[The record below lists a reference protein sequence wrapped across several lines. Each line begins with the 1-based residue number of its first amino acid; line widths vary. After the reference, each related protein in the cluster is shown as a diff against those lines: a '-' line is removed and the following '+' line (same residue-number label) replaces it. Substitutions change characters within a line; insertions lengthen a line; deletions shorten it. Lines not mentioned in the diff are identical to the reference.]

1 MERLRFILRLL
12 IVGIFLCVGL
22 AACGRIDRLAP
33 VAAQPKTPV
42 ARNFTSFT
50 PSLQCMDGLL
60 TARGR
65 PAVRLSSTPIY
76 DRTKQV
82 PVAADDMLINAV
94 NQMNRRSQAFVF
106 LDQPL
111 IREGSLFELQTID
124 PKLKHRPPTP
134 DYYIRGAISQLDN
147 GVQSGRVNLDYTLFD
162 RPELGLAEFGG
173 SVSRSKSVVTVDLH
187 LVRYP
192 SREVLPGASV
202 SNSMVVTR
210 RGFGTGLTGL
220 VTEGTLGLA
229 LQVDRLESNGQAA
242 RNLIELG
249 VLELLGRFSQV
260 PYWECLAQPTT
271 DARSAARAEHLHHGR
286 PGTAQRR
293 EAAEL
298 LARLGRLP
306 KALDSRNASAKRN
319 RAAASRA
326 IAKFQAEV
334 GLIASGE
341 PDFDTLEALRAAI
354 AERDAHAQAPDKQAP
369 ANAVANIN
377 AVVSKT
383 TENVGEAIELPE
395 GYRDIGYFLTGL

>member
-1 MERLRFILRLL
+1 MERLRVILRLL
-12 IVGIFLCVGL
+12 NVGFFLCAAL
-22 AACGRIDRLAP
+22 AACGRVDRLAP

-147 GVQSGRVNLDYTLFD
+147 GVQSGRVNLDYTPFD
-162 RPELGLAEFGG
+162 KPERGLAELGG

-249 VLELLGRFSQV
+249 VLELLGRFAEV
-260 PYWECLAQPTT
+260 PYWECLARPET
-271 DARSAARAEHLHHGR
+271 DARRAARAEQAHHAR

-293 EAAEL
+293 EAAKH
-298 LARLGRLP
+298 LAQLDRLP
-306 KALDSRNASAKRN
+306 GAPSARNVSAN
-319 RAAASRA
+319 RDRVAVSRA

-341 PDFDTLEALRAAI
+341 PDFDTLQALRV
-354 AERDAHAQAPDKQAP
+354 
-369 ANAVANIN
+369 AVAKRN
-377 AVVSKT
+377 ARAHTPVKPVPTNSGARLKVVTSEST
-383 TENVGEAIELPE
+383 RNVGEAIEPPE
-395 GYRDIGYFLTGL
+395 GYRDIGYFLKDL